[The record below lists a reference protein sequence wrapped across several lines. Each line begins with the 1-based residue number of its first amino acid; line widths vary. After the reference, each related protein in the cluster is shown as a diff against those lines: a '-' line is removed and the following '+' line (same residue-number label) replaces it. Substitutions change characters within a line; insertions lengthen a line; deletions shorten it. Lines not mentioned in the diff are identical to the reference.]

1 MFHLSDSS
9 ESELN
14 ARMSS
19 AAMPTHTPPEKRG
32 LRVVAAG
39 KFLQLSDGTPHL
51 LRGVSYGPFRPNS
64 RGEPFPEDAR
74 LAEDLQ
80 HMARLGFNTVR
91 LYELPTEAVLRE
103 AEAQGLRLLVGIPWS
118 EHVDFLAD
126 SALCRE
132 IEARVASACTR
143 LRERACI
150 TAFLVGN
157 EIEKTLVRWMKPRRV
172 RAFIEKLIDT
182 ARRNAPHTL
191 VSYATYPSTGYLVPR
206 NADFL
211 AVNVYL
217 ETEATFHACLGQ
229 LQNLAGNQPLILTEH
244 GLDVAAHGVERQAET
259 LRWQQE
265 CLLRGGCAGS
275 VWFSF
280 TDEWHR
286 SGHEVTDWQF
296 GLVDH
301 GRNERAACDVLRCL
315 PTLMQPPV
323 VPPRISVVVCTHNG
337 ATTLNECLSS
347 MAELR
352 YPDYEVLLIDD
363 GSRQRIAEIAKGFPQ
378 VRYHHQEHAGLS
390 AARNAGARLASGSII
405 AYTDD
410 DCLAHPDWLL
420 HLSHAFADESVA
432 AAGGPNIPPAPRN
445 RIERVVA
452 AAPGSPAHVLLDDTE
467 AEHLPGCNLA
477 IRKEALQQVG
487 GFQDEFRTAGD
498 DVDICWRLRETG
510 RRLVFVPGAMVWHH
524 RRFSIRAYLTQQHGY
539 GRAEALLMKKHPERF
554 GFLGGARWR
563 GGIYGDQNP
572 ADHPVEGS
580 IFHGPYGLGAFQ
592 VIYASSS
599 FRWWEWLTGV
609 LWPALLVLALVCHQP
624 WLALAVLGFACW
636 AAWQVSARNAAAS
649 GIHGVANR
657 LLLWWLSFLQP
668 MVREWARLWGM
679 LKLQARPSRHPLL
692 PDIIPPVKP
701 HKVTFSLGTLR
712 FWSENGMGREQWLHE
727 MRKAFRAAHVI
738 FREDDGWRWFDLE
751 TWPWAEVSRAF
762 LSVTEFHAK
771 GRCLTRVRL
780 LLRIRRSLGW
790 HLILWLIVAAILMA
804 AGLHSLLVLGLLAT
818 LGLVLLV
825 PLGVWYVRREMLCL
839 ARAAAAKAGLVE
851 MR

>member
-1 MFHLSDSS
+1 
-9 ESELN
+9 
-14 ARMSS
+14 
-19 AAMPTHTPPEKRG
+19 MPSTPPHTPSPPVKHG
-32 LRVVAAG
+32 LRVVTAG
-39 KFLQLSDGTPHL
+39 KFLQLSDGTPHFM
-51 LRGVSYGPFRPNS
+51 RGVSYGPFKPNS

-74 LAEDLQ
+74 MAADLR
-80 HMARLGFNTVR
+80 HILGLGFNTVR
-91 LYELPTEAVLRE
+91 LYELPTAAVLRE
-103 AEAQGLRLLVGIPWS
+103 AETLGLRLIVGIPWS

-126 SALCRE
+126 GALCRE
-132 IEARVASACTR
+132 IEDQVATACAR
-143 LRERACI
+143 LREHACI
-150 TAFLVGN
+150 SAFLVGN

-182 ARRNAPHTL
+182 AWRNAPQTL

-217 ETEATFHACLGQ
+217 ETADAFSACLAQ
-229 LQNLAGNQPLILTEH
+229 LQNLAGNQPLIITEH
-244 GLDVAAHGVERQAET
+244 GLDVAANGVERQAET
-259 LRWQQE
+259 LRWQHE
-265 CLLRGGCAGS
+265 HLLRGGCAGS
-275 VWFSF
+275 VWFSY

-286 SGHEVTDWQF
+286 GGREVTDWQF

-301 GRNERAACDVLRCL
+301 GRNERAACEELRGL
-315 PTLMQPPV
+315 PPFMPPPDA
-323 VPPRISVVVCTHNG
+323 PPRMSVVICTRNG
-337 ATTLNECLSS
+337 AATLSACLSS
-347 MAELR
+347 MMELR

-378 VRYHHQEHAGLS
+378 VRYHYQEHAGLS
-390 AARNAGARLASGSII
+390 VARNTGARLASGSII

-420 HLSHAFADESVA
+420 HLSHAFADECVA

-445 RIERVVA
+445 RIEHVVA
-452 AAPGSPAHVLLDDTE
+452 AAPGAPAHVLLDDTE

-477 IRKEALQQVG
+477 IRKESLEQVG
-487 GFQDEFRTAGD
+487 GFQDEFTTAGD

-554 GFLGGARWR
+554 GYLGGARWR

-609 LWPALLVLALVCHQP
+609 LWPTLLVLALLGHQP
-624 WLALAVLGFACW
+624 WLALGALGFACW
-636 AAWQVSARNAAAS
+636 AAWQVSTRNAAAS
-649 GIHGVANR
+649 GIRGAANR

-668 MVREWARLWGM
+668 VVREWARLRGM
-679 LKLQARPSRHPLL
+679 LTLGARPSRHPLL

-712 FWSENGMGREQWLHE
+712 FWSEGGTGREQWLSE

-751 TWPWAEVSRAF
+751 AWPWAEVSRAF
-762 LSVTEFHAK
+762 LSVTEFHAD
-771 GRCLTRVRL
+771 GRCLTRVKL

-790 HLILWLIVAAILMA
+790 HLVLWLIVAAILMA

-818 LGLVLLV
+818 LGFVLLV
-825 PLGVWYVRREMLCL
+825 PLGVWYVRREMLSL
-839 ARAAAAKAGLVE
+839 VRTTAAKAGMEE